1 MSGKAIAYFFF
12 GFVAGL
18 LVVELTDGKPA
29 KKANQKM
36 KIDGIDQSVNKPY
49 SLETDVQQDTF
60 NNHRPNNSSG
70 SSISNNFALLIV

>member
-29 KKANQKM
+29 KKSKQKM
-36 KIDGIDQSVNKPY
+36 KTDYIYNSDNKPY
-49 SLETDVQQDTF
+49 SLESNPQQDTF
-60 NNHRPNNSSG
+60 NSQRPNNSSG
-70 SSISNNFALLIV
+70 SSRRNN

>member
-29 KKANQKM
+29 KKANQEM
-36 KIDGIDQSVNKPY
+36 KIDDIDQSVNKPY

-60 NNHRPNNSSG
+60 NSQRPNNSSG
-70 SSISNNFALLIV
+70 SSRRNN

>member
-60 NNHRPNNSSG
+60 NNQRPNNSSG
-70 SSISNNFALLIV
+70 SSRRNN

>member
-12 GFVAGL
+12 GFLAGL

-29 KKANQKM
+29 KKANQEM
-36 KIDGIDQSVNKPY
+36 KIDGIDQSINKPY

-60 NNHRPNNSSG
+60 NNQRPNNSSG
-70 SSISNNFALLIV
+70 SSRRNN

>member
-29 KKANQKM
+29 KKSNQEM
-36 KIDGIDQSVNKPY
+36 KIDDIDQSLNKPY

-60 NNHRPNNSSG
+60 NNQRPNNSSG
-70 SSISNNFALLIV
+70 SSRRNN

>member
-29 KKANQKM
+29 KKANQEM
-36 KIDGIDQSVNKPY
+36 RIDGIDQSVNKPY

-60 NNHRPNNSSG
+60 NNQRPNNSSG
-70 SSISNNFALLIV
+70 SSRRNN

>member
-29 KKANQKM
+29 KKAKQEMNRIQTG
-36 KIDGIDQSVNKPY
+36 DGVEIYPIQDAP
-49 SLETDVQQDTF
+49 QQDTF
-60 NNHRPNNSSG
+60 NSQRPNNSSG
-70 SSISNNFALLIV
+70 SSRRSN

>member
-29 KKANQKM
+29 KKANQEM
-36 KIDGIDQSVNKPY
+36 KIDDIDQSVNKPY

-60 NNHRPNNSSG
+60 NNQRPNNSSG
-70 SSISNNFALLIV
+70 SSRRNTRYYS

>member
-29 KKANQKM
+29 KRANQET
-36 KIDGIDQSVNKPY
+36 KIDHIDGSLDKPY
-49 SLETDVQQDTF
+49 SLETDFQQDTF
-60 NNHRPNNSSG
+60 NNQRPNNSSG
-70 SSISNNFALLIV
+70 SSRRNN

>member
-12 GFVAGL
+12 GFLAGL
-18 LVVELTDGKPA
+18 LVVELTDGKPS

-36 KIDGIDQSVNKPY
+36 KIDGIDQSSNKPY

-60 NNHRPNNSSG
+60 NNQRPNNSSG
-70 SSISNNFALLIV
+70 SSRRNN

>member
-29 KKANQKM
+29 KKVNQKM

-60 NNHRPNNSSG
+60 NNQRPNNSSG
-70 SSISNNFALLIV
+70 SSRRNN

>member
-29 KKANQKM
+29 KKANQEM

-60 NNHRPNNSSG
+60 NNQRPNNSSG
-70 SSISNNFALLIV
+70 SSRRSN

>member
-29 KKANQKM
+29 KKANQEM
-36 KIDGIDQSVNKPY
+36 KIDGIDQSINKPY

-60 NNHRPNNSSG
+60 NNQRPNNSSG
-70 SSISNNFALLIV
+70 SSRRNN

>member
-29 KKANQKM
+29 KKANQEM
-36 KIDGIDQSVNKPY
+36 KIGDIDQSVNKPY

-60 NNHRPNNSSG
+60 NNQRPNNSSG
-70 SSISNNFALLIV
+70 SSRRNN

>member
-12 GFVAGL
+12 GFLAGL

-29 KKANQKM
+29 KKANQEM

-60 NNHRPNNSSG
+60 NNQRPNNSSG
-70 SSISNNFALLIV
+70 SSRRNN

>member
-29 KKANQKM
+29 KKATQGM
-36 KIDGIDQSVNKPY
+36 KVDHIDGSINKPY

-60 NNHRPNNSSG
+60 NNQRPNNSSG
-70 SSISNNFALLIV
+70 SSRRNN

>member
-29 KKANQKM
+29 KKANQKI

-60 NNHRPNNSSG
+60 NNQRPNNSSG
-70 SSISNNFALLIV
+70 SSRRNN

>member
-29 KKANQKM
+29 KKANQEM
-36 KIDGIDQSVNKPY
+36 KIHGIDQSFNKPY

-60 NNHRPNNSSG
+60 NNQRPNNSSG
-70 SSISNNFALLIV
+70 SSRRNN

>member
-29 KKANQKM
+29 KKANQEM

-60 NNHRPNNSSG
+60 NSQRPNNSSG
-70 SSISNNFALLIV
+70 SSRRNN

>member
-29 KKANQKM
+29 KKANQEM
-36 KIDGIDQSVNKPY
+36 KIDGIDQSFNKPY
-49 SLETDVQQDTF
+49 
-60 NNHRPNNSSG
+60 
-70 SSISNNFALLIV
+70 

>member
-36 KIDGIDQSVNKPY
+36 KIDGIEQSVNKPY

-60 NNHRPNNSSG
+60 NNQRPNNSSG
-70 SSISNNFALLIV
+70 SSRRNN

>member
-29 KKANQKM
+29 KKANQEM
-36 KIDGIDQSVNKPY
+36 KIDHVDHSVNKPY
-49 SLETDVQQDTF
+49 SLESNPQQDTF
-60 NNHRPNNSSG
+60 NSQRPNNSSG
-70 SSISNNFALLIV
+70 SSRRNN

>member
-29 KKANQKM
+29 KKANQEM
-36 KIDGIDQSVNKPY
+36 KIDGIDQSLNKPY
-49 SLETDVQQDTF
+49 SLDTDVQQDTF
-60 NNHRPNNSSG
+60 NNQRPNNSSG
-70 SSISNNFALLIV
+70 SSRRNN

>member
-29 KKANQKM
+29 KKANQEM
-36 KIDGIDQSVNKPY
+36 KIDGIDQSANKPY

-60 NNHRPNNSSG
+60 NNQRPNNSSG
-70 SSISNNFALLIV
+70 SSRRNN

>member
-29 KKANQKM
+29 KKVNQKM

-60 NNHRPNNSSG
+60 NNQRPNNSSG
-70 SSISNNFALLIV
+70 SSRSNN

>member
-12 GFVAGL
+12 RFVAGL

-29 KKANQKM
+29 KKATQKM

-60 NNHRPNNSSG
+60 NSQRPNNSSG
-70 SSISNNFALLIV
+70 SSRRNN

>member
-29 KKANQKM
+29 KKAKQEM
-36 KIDGIDQSVNKPY
+36 KIAIDNSVNKPY
-49 SLETDVQQDTF
+49 SLESDPQQDTF
-60 NNHRPNNSSG
+60 NSQRPNNSSG
-70 SSISNNFALLIV
+70 SSRRNN

>member
-29 KKANQKM
+29 KKANQEM
-36 KIDGIDQSVNKPY
+36 KTDYIYTDNKPY
-49 SLETDVQQDTF
+49 SLESNPQQDTF
-60 NNHRPNNSSG
+60 NNQRPNNSSG
-70 SSISNNFALLIV
+70 SSRRNN

>member
-29 KKANQKM
+29 KKANQEM
-36 KIDGIDQSVNKPY
+36 KADYIYTNKPY
-49 SLETDVQQDTF
+49 SLENNPQQDTF
-60 NNHRPNNSSG
+60 NNQRPNNSSG
-70 SSISNNFALLIV
+70 SSRRNN

>member
-29 KKANQKM
+29 KKANQEM
-36 KIDGIDQSVNKPY
+36 RIDGIDQSLNKPY

-60 NNHRPNNSSG
+60 NNQRPNNSSG
-70 SSISNNFALLIV
+70 SSRRSN

>member
-29 KKANQKM
+29 KKANQETKL
-36 KIDGIDQSVNKPY
+36 DNSVDKPY
-49 SLETDVQQDTF
+49 SLESNPQQDTF
-60 NNHRPNNSSG
+60 NNQRPNNSSG
-70 SSISNNFALLIV
+70 SSRRNN

>member
-29 KKANQKM
+29 KKANQEM
-36 KIDGIDQSVNKPY
+36 KIDGIGQSVNKPY

-60 NNHRPNNSSG
+60 NNQRPNNSSG
-70 SSISNNFALLIV
+70 SSRRNN

>member
-29 KKANQKM
+29 KKANQEM

-60 NNHRPNNSSG
+60 NNQRPNNSSG
-70 SSISNNFALLIV
+70 SSRMNN